1 MENRNFYRFVGL
13 GSKRIDGSTLY
24 AGHFTVH
31 DMIVT
36 AQGMCMGLRGFIKK
50 PQIGVYLEADGEST
64 LVWVQ
69 D

>member
-1 MENRNFYRFVGL
+1 MDSRNFYRFVGF

-36 AQGMCMGLRGFIKK
+36 AQGMCMGLRGFVKK
-50 PQIGVYLEADGEST
+50 PRIGVYLESDGEST

>member
-13 GSKRIDGSTLY
+13 GRKRIDGSTLY

-50 PQIGVYLEADGEST
+50 PQIAVYMETDGEST
-64 LVWVQ
+64 LVRVQ

>member
-1 MENRNFYRFVGL
+1 MEKRYFYRFVGL

-36 AQGMCMGLRGFIKK
+36 AQGLCMGLRGFIKK
-50 PQIGVYLEADGEST
+50 PRICVYMEADGEST
-64 LVWVQ
+64 PVRVQ

>member
-1 MENRNFYRFVGL
+1 MENRYFYRFVGF

-36 AQGMCMGLRGFIKK
+36 AQGLYMGLRGFIKK
-50 PQIGVYLEADGEST
+50 PRIWVYLEADGEQT
-64 LVWVQ
+64 LVRVQ